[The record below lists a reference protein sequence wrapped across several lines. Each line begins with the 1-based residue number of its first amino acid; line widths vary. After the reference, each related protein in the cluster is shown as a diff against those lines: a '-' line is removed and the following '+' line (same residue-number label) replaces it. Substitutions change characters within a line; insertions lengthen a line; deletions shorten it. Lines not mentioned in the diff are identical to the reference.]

1 MSSQPHSFHIPV
13 MGTGFTI
20 DTPLKVARYGISSVI
35 SLVDDLLIEQVRRFH
50 CQRLGRPYQ
59 AIAAGDHDSRARR
72 ITAYLDMV
80 DEVVAE
86 QVRQLQSS
94 PFEPGSEITRYYELL
109 PESELKQA
117 YRDMLAASDPGD
129 KARRQRELR
138 ERALPGSIDVNIMT
152 KLDRDAYRGG
162 QKLPAEFADA
172 MSALRGYAQSTLRS
186 ALVFSAGINR
196 RLYGYAAKF
205 DDFLQD
211 DGAQIRKQIILKVSE
226 FRSALIQG
234 KFLAKQGL
242 WVSEYR
248 IESGINCGGHAFG
261 AMGHLL
267 GPVLEEFRQK
277 KQELV
282 QTVLGVYQKALKELG
297 RPAASQ
303 PPQVRV
309 TAQGGIG
316 TAQEHE
322 FLLRH
327 YHLDS
332 AGWGSPF
339 LLVPEATNVDPE
351 HLRKLTQ
358 AQAGDVYLSQ
368 SSPLGIPF
376 WSLRGSASEEKRD
389 RLIRQGQPGSPC
401 PKRHAALSTEF
412 GEIPLCPASREY
424 VRRKLESLPEQGLAG
439 ESLAEAREAVLA
451 KACLC
456 HDLAGGASI
465 NYGLEQQAAPS
476 VCAGPGILS
485 FKRIASLEEMVG
497 HIYGRLNLIA
507 DAARP
512 HMFLQEL
519 RLYVEQ
525 LSQDIQK
532 FSDDLATRPQGHL
545 ATFRENLLEGIGYY
559 RDLAR
564 QFIAGQRS
572 RFLAEL
578 KALQR
583 QVEELALPD
592 AGGQEQP
599 SPLKAR
605 MGG

>member
-1 MSSQPHSFHIPV
+1 MSSQPHTFHIPV

-35 SLVDDLLIEQVRRFH
+35 SLVDDVLIEQVRRFH
-50 CQRLGRPYQ
+50 CQRLGRPYN
-59 AIAAGDHDSRARR
+59 AIAASQEDSRARR
-72 ITAYLDMV
+72 ITAYLDLV
-80 DEVVAE
+80 DQVVAE
-86 QVRQLQSS
+86 QVKQLQAS
-94 PFEPGSEITRYYELL
+94 PFEPGSEITRYFELL
-109 PESELKQA
+109 PESDLKRA
-117 YRDMLAASDPGD
+117 YRDMLDATDPQD
-129 KARRQRELR
+129 QARRQDQLR
-138 ERALPGSIDVNIMT
+138 ARALPGSIDVNIMT

-162 QKLPAEFADA
+162 QKLAPEFADA

-196 RLYGYAAKF
+196 RLYTYAAKF
-205 DDFLQD
+205 DDFMQD
-211 DGAQIRKQIILKVSE
+211 EGAQIKKQITLKVSE

-248 IESGINCGGHAFG
+248 IESGVNCGGHAFTT
-261 AMGHLL
+261 MGHLL

-282 QTVLGVYQKALKELG
+282 QTVMEVYQKALRDLG
-297 RPAASQ
+297 RPVAPE
-303 PPQVRV
+303 PPPVRV

-339 LLVPEATNVDPE
+339 LLVPEATNVDPA
-351 HLRKLTQ
+351 HLQKLAQ
-358 AQAGDVYLSQ
+358 AQEGDIYLSQ
-368 SSPLGIPF
+368 SSPLGVPF
-376 WSLRGSASEEKRD
+376 WSLNTSASEEAKR
-389 RLIRQGQPGSPC
+389 RRIHQGKPGSPC
-401 PKRHAALSTEF
+401 PKRFVALNAEF
-412 GEIPLCPASREY
+412 GPEPICPASREY
-424 VRRKLESLPEQGLAG
+424 IRRKLESLHQQGLQDQA
-439 ESLAEAREAVLA
+439 LDQAREALLA

-456 HDLAGGASI
+456 HDLAGGATL
-465 NYGLEQQAAPS
+465 NYGIDSQATPS
-476 VCAGPGILS
+476 VCCGPNMIW

-507 DAARP
+507 DGSRP

-532 FSDDLATRPQGHL
+532 LSDDMATRPQGHL

-564 QFIAGQRS
+564 QFISEQRG
-572 RFLAEL
+572 RFLTEL
-578 KALQR
+578 KALQN
-583 QVEELALPD
+583 QVEGLSLPQD
-592 AGGQEQP
+592 QGRAQEA
-599 SPLKAR
+599 PLK
-605 MGG
+605 MSLGG

>member
-1 MSSQPHSFHIPV
+1 MPSQPHSFHIPV

-35 SLVDDLLIEQVRRFH
+35 SLVDDVLIEQVRRFH

-59 AIAAGDHDSRARR
+59 AIAASGEDSRARR
-72 ITAYLDMV
+72 ITAYLDLV
-80 DEVVAE
+80 DQVVAE
-86 QVRQLQSS
+86 QVKALQAS
-94 PFEPGSEITRYYELL
+94 PFEPGSEITRYFELL
-109 PESELKQA
+109 PESDLKQA
-117 YRDMLAASDPGD
+117 YCDMLAASDPAD
-129 KARRQRELR
+129 QARRQQELR
-138 ERALPGSIDVNIMT
+138 ARALPGSIDVNIMT
-152 KLDRDAYRGG
+152 KLDRDAYQGG
-162 QKLPAEFADA
+162 QKQAPEFADA
-172 MSALRGYAQSTLRS
+172 MSALRGYAKSTLRS

-196 RLYGYAAKF
+196 RLYTYAAKF
-205 DDFLQD
+205 DDFMQD
-211 DGAQIRKQIILKVSE
+211 EGAQIKKQITLKVSE

-248 IESGINCGGHAFG
+248 IESGVNCGGHAFTTL
-261 AMGHLL
+261 GHLL

-282 QTVLGVYQKALKELG
+282 QTVMEVYQKALRELG
-297 RPAASQ
+297 RPVAPE

-339 LLVPEATNVDPE
+339 LLVPEATNVDPA
-351 HLRKLTQ
+351 HLQKLAQ
-358 AQAGDVYLSQ
+358 AQPGDVYLSQ
-368 SSPLGIPF
+368 SSPLGVPF
-376 WSLRGSASEEKRD
+376 WSLRTSASEEARD
-389 RLIRQGQPGSPC
+389 QRIKDGQPGSPC
-401 PKRHAALSTEF
+401 PKRFAALSTEF
-412 GEIPLCPASREY
+412 GQTPLCPSSREY
-424 VRRKLESLPEQGLAG
+424 VRRKLDSLPEQGLTG
-439 ESLAEAREAVLA
+439 RQLAEAQEAVLA

-456 HDLAGGASI
+456 HDLAGGATL
-465 NYGLEQQAAPS
+465 NYGLDHKAAPS
-476 VCAGPGILS
+476 VCCGPGILS
-485 FKRIASLEEMVG
+485 FKRVASLEEMVG

-507 DAARP
+507 DGSRP

-519 RLYVEQ
+519 KLYVEQ
-525 LSQDIQK
+525 LSQDIK
-532 FSDDLATRPQGHL
+532 RLSDDLATRPQGHL

-564 QFIAGQRS
+564 QFIAGQRG

-578 KALQR
+578 KALQQ
-583 QVEELALPD
+583 QVEELSLPL
-592 AGGQEQP
+592 GEGQAQET
-599 SPLKAR
+599 PLKMSVGR
-605 MGG
+605 

>member
-20 DTPLKVARYGISSVI
+20 DTPLKVARYGISSVV
-35 SLVDDLLIEQVRRFH
+35 SLVDDVLIEQVRRFH
-50 CQRLGRPYQ
+50 CQRLGRPYA
-59 AIAAGDHDSRARR
+59 AIAASEEDSRARR
-72 ITAYLDMV
+72 ITAYLDLL
-80 DEVVAE
+80 DDVVAE
-86 QVRQLQSS
+86 QVRTLRAS

-109 PESELKQA
+109 PESDLKQA
-117 YRDMLAASDPGD
+117 YRGMLAANDPDD
-129 KARRQRELR
+129 KARRQEELR
-138 ERALPGSIDVNIMT
+138 ARALPGSIDVNIMT
-152 KLDRDAYRGG
+152 KLDRDAYQGG
-162 QKLPAEFADA
+162 QKQAPEFADA
-172 MSALRGYAQSTLRS
+172 MSALRGYAKSTLRS

-196 RLYGYAAKF
+196 RLYTYAAKF
-205 DDFLQD
+205 DDFMQD
-211 DGAQIRKQIILKVSE
+211 EGAQIKKQITLKVSE

-248 IESGINCGGHAFG
+248 IESGVNCGGHAFTTL
-261 AMGHLL
+261 GHLL

-282 QTVLGVYQKALKELG
+282 QTVMEVYQKALRELG
-297 RPAASQ
+297 RPAAPE

-339 LLVPEATNVDPE
+339 LLVPEATNVDQA
-351 HLRKLTQ
+351 HLQKLTQ
-358 AQAGDVYLSQ
+358 AQEGDIYLSQ
-368 SSPLGIPF
+368 SSPLGVPF
-376 WSLRGSASEEKRD
+376 WSLNTSASEEAKR
-389 RLIRQGQPGSPC
+389 RRIHQGTPGSPC
-401 PKRHAALSTEF
+401 PKRFVALNTEF
-412 GEIPLCPASREY
+412 GPEPICPASREY
-424 VRRKLESLPEQGLAG
+424 IRRKLEGLHQQGLQG
-439 ESLAEAREAVLA
+439 QELDQAREALLA

-456 HDLAGGASI
+456 HDLAGGATL
-465 NYGLEQQAAPS
+465 NYGIDSQATPS
-476 VCAGPGILS
+476 VCCGPNMIW

-497 HIYGRLNLIA
+497 HIYGRFNLIA
-507 DAARP
+507 DGSRP

-519 RLYVEQ
+519 RLYVDQ

-532 FSDDLATRPQGHL
+532 LSDDMATRPQGHL

-564 QFIAGQRS
+564 QFIAEQRG
-572 RFLAEL
+572 RFLVEL
-578 KALQR
+578 KALQN
-583 QVEELALPD
+583 QVEALSLPQD
-592 AGGQEQP
+592 EGQAEPARLKVGVGG
-599 SPLKAR
+599 
-605 MGG
+605 